1 MALAGLGVGL
11 AVAYGPEST
20 DDAGTA
26 TTMPTADG
34 GALPAE
40 DAGQVGGAGEVE
52 GAADPIDNAIDN
64 PIDDPIDD
72 PIDNDAAAD
81 GSGVDD
87 AAEGGVD
94 PAVMLD
100 AETGDGTAECV
111 VEARSMG
118 VGAAGS
124 SVRCLQAAL
133 AAAGF
138 YGGPIDGEYGGSTAQ
153 AVERFQ
159 TERRLFIDGIAG
171 RETSLALGIWPA
183 EPMTVVRTPIPPP
196 GATDDLGYRLSSVAV
211 AGADAPALPQN
222 SGSGRRVVYER
233 QSQRVWA
240 VDENE
245 RVVRSW
251 LVAGSRFTNEVPG
264 THRVYSRSESSIAW
278 DGTYRF
284 NKMVRWFDGERG
296 ALGFHSIP
304 FDAAGRPQ
312 MTEAELG
319 ERLSAGC
326 QRQADLDAD
335 FLWDFAPVG
344 TTVVVL

>member
-1 MALAGLGVGL
+1 MWRGAIVALALAGFGVGL
-11 AVAYGPEST
+11 ALAFERSGSDGDDTAVTAIDEADPLASDPEGPTGSSNDDANANDDEPT
-20 DDAGTA
+20 GDMTDDMLGDTMIATVNDAENDAANDDAG
-26 TTMPTADG
+26 D
-34 GALPAE
+34 
-40 DAGQVGGAGEVE
+40 GAG
-52 GAADPIDNAIDN
+52 
-64 PIDDPIDD
+64 
-72 PIDNDAAAD
+72 D
-81 GSGVDD
+81 G
-87 AAEGGVD
+87 
-94 PAVMLD
+94 
-100 AETGDGTAECV
+100 CV

-118 VGAAGS
+118 IGASGPA
-124 SVRCLQAAL
+124 VVCLQSAL

-138 YGGPIDGEYGGSTAQ
+138 YSGPIDGEYGSSTAQ
-153 AVERFQ
+153 AVERLQ
-159 TERRLFIDGIAG
+159 TERKLFIDGVAG
-171 RETSLALGIWPA
+171 RETALSLGIWPD
-183 EPMTVVRTPIPPP
+183 EPMTVVRTPIPAP

-211 AGADAPALPQN
+211 AGADAPPLPAN

-240 VDENE
+240 VDGNE

-264 THRVYSRSESSIAW
+264 THRVYSRSETSIAW

-284 NKMVRWFDGERG
+284 NKMVRWYDSTRG

-304 FDAAGRPQ
+304 YDAAGRPQ

>member
-1 MALAGLGVGL
+1 MALAGVGVGL
-11 AVAYGPEST
+11 ALAFEGSP
-20 DDAGTA
+20 AGDIDMTA
-26 TTMPTADG
+26 TVID
-34 GALPAE
+34 E
-40 DAGQVGGAGEVE
+40 
-52 GAADPIDNAIDN
+52 ADPLGPDSNGPTETVEYDVH
-64 PIDDPIDD
+64 
-72 PIDNDAAAD
+72 
-81 GSGVDD
+81 SEHD
-87 AAEGGVD
+87 AAETDTVSENGTENGTESLGPADDD
-94 PAVMLD
+94 PA
-100 AETGDGTAECV
+100 GDDPADHSCV

-118 VGAAGS
+118 IGASGPG
-124 SVRCLQAAL
+124 VVCLQTAL
-133 AAAGF
+133 TEAGF
-138 YGGPIDGEYGGSTAQ
+138 YDGPIDGEYGSSTAQ
-153 AVERFQ
+153 AVQRLQ
-159 TERRLFIDGIAG
+159 TERALFIDGVAG
-171 RETSLALGIWPA
+171 RETALSLGIWPD
-183 EPMTVVRTPIPPP
+183 EQMTVIRTPIPAP

-211 AGADAPALPQN
+211 AGSDAPPLPAN

-240 VDENE
+240 VDADE

-264 THRVYSRSESSIAW
+264 THRVYSRSETSTAW

-284 NKMVRWFDGERG
+284 NKMVRWYDSSRG

-304 FDAAGRPQ
+304 YDAAGRPQ
-312 MTEAELG
+312 MTEDELG

>member
-1 MALAGLGVGL
+1 MALAGVGVGL
-11 AVAYGPEST
+11 AVAFERPRFDGADT
-20 DDAGTA
+20 TA
-26 TTMPTADG
+26 TVNDEAVG
-34 GALPAE
+34 SE
-40 DAGQVGGAGEVE
+40 DAGPTDGDTATEDAPVNDPANDLANDPTNDDEGENPAGDDTA
-52 GAADPIDNAIDN
+52 GDDTAAHDTAGDDPAADD
-64 PIDDPIDD
+64 
-72 PIDNDAAAD
+72 
-81 GSGVDD
+81 
-87 AAEGGVD
+87 
-94 PAVMLD
+94 
-100 AETGDGTAECV
+100 CV

-118 VGAAGS
+118 IGASGPG
-124 SVRCLQAAL
+124 VMCLQTAL
-133 AAAGF
+133 AEAGF
-138 YGGPIDGEYGGSTAQ
+138 YDGPIDGEYGSSTAR
-153 AVERFQ
+153 AVERLQ
-159 TERRLFIDGIAG
+159 TERNLFIDGVAG
-171 RETSLALGIWPA
+171 RETALSLGIWPA
-183 EPMTVVRTPIPPP
+183 EPMTVIRTPIPAP

-211 AGADAPALPQN
+211 AGADAPPLPAN

-264 THRVYSRSESSIAW
+264 THRVYSRSETSIAW

-284 NKMVRWFDGERG
+284 NKMVRWYDSARG

-304 FDAAGRPQ
+304 FDTAGRPQ